1 MEYRFLGIAWPS
13 PVTVDL
19 LLCNMKLQYE
29 AMSTEASVC
38 FEELP
43 GPSIEKKKK
52 TLCFLPSTHIFNST
66 LCTDMGFYICNVCCV
81 NGKVLVDES
90 GFQSIRYIWI
100 N

>member
-52 TLCFLPSTHIFNST
+52 LLVFFPLRIYLIQHYVQIWVSIFA
-66 LCTDMGFYICNVCCV
+66 MFAV
-81 NGKVLVDES
+81 
-90 GFQSIRYIWI
+90 
-100 N
+100 

>member
-19 LLCNMKLQYE
+19 LLCNMKLPYE

-43 GPSIEKKKK
+43 GPSIEEKKN
-52 TLCFLPSTHIFNST
+52 LLVFFPLRIYLIQHYVQIWVSIFA
-66 LCTDMGFYICNVCCV
+66 MFAV
-81 NGKVLVDES
+81 
-90 GFQSIRYIWI
+90 
-100 N
+100 

>member
-52 TLCFLPSTHIFNST
+52 KLLVFFPLRIYLIQHYVQIWVSIFA
-66 LCTDMGFYICNVCCV
+66 MFAV
-81 NGKVLVDES
+81 
-90 GFQSIRYIWI
+90 
-100 N
+100 

>member
-43 GPSIEKKKK
+43 GPSIEKK
-52 TLCFLPSTHIFNST
+52 LLVFFPLRIYLIEHYVQIWVSIFA
-66 LCTDMGFYICNVCCV
+66 MFAV
-81 NGKVLVDES
+81 
-90 GFQSIRYIWI
+90 
-100 N
+100 

>member
-43 GPSIEKKKK
+43 GPSIEKKK
-52 TLCFLPSTHIFNST
+52 NS
-66 LCTDMGFYICNVCCV
+66 LFSSLYAYI
-81 NGKVLVDES
+81 
-90 GFQSIRYIWI
+90 
-100 N
+100 

>member
-43 GPSIEKKKK
+43 GPSIEKKHKK
-52 TLCFLPSTHIFNST
+52 KKLLVFFPLRIYLIQHYVQIWVSIFA
-66 LCTDMGFYICNVCCV
+66 MFAV
-81 NGKVLVDES
+81 
-90 GFQSIRYIWI
+90 
-100 N
+100 

>member
-52 TLCFLPSTHIFNST
+52 LFVFFPLRIYLIQHYVQIWVSIFA
-66 LCTDMGFYICNVCCV
+66 MFAV
-81 NGKVLVDES
+81 
-90 GFQSIRYIWI
+90 
-100 N
+100 

>member
-52 TLCFLPSTHIFNST
+52 NS
-66 LCTDMGFYICNVCCV
+66 LFSSLYAYI
-81 NGKVLVDES
+81 
-90 GFQSIRYIWI
+90 
-100 N
+100 